1 MFIVIRVSE
10 RLVSML
16 NHLMKRFLRMIGL
29 RTVRRLPKLKLL
41 LQASSGS
48 DWFVILSVVAL
59 VLVIRT
65 AVDAVWIS

>member
-1 MFIVIRVSE
+1 
-10 RLVSML
+10 
-16 NHLMKRFLRMIGL
+16 MIGL

-59 VLVIRT
+59 VLVIRP